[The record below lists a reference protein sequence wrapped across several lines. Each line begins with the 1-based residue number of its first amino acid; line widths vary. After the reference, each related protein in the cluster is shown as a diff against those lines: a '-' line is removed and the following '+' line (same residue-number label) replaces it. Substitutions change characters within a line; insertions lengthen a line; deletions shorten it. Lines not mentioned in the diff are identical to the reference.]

1 MTYSTLVACMRPGE
15 ANAGLL
21 AVVGELAERFEAS
34 VVGLATRQPMQHM
47 FSGNLVPEALI
58 EQENAAFQDQADALE
73 AQFSEALKGRARDLE
88 WRAKMAVGPLSDY
101 VAGELRCA
109 DLVVAQV
116 EAGSVF
122 TSPSIHLD
130 VGDLVMKAGRPV
142 LVVPAGADH
151 LDLNRVVVG
160 WKETAE
166 SRRAASD
173 GLPLLKS
180 AGTFIV
186 TSVVGETQSIVTRSR
201 LDDVVAWL
209 KRHGVA
215 AEALTAD
222 SSSDEARA
230 LTQIALDRGADLI
243 VSGAFGQSP
252 LREWAFGGV
261 TRDLLLRSERFTLLS
276 H

>member
-1 MTYSTLVACMRPGE
+1 VTYSTLMACLRPGE
-15 ANAGLL
+15 TNAGLL

-58 EQENAAFQDQADALE
+58 EQENAAFQDHADALE
-73 AQFSEALKGRARDLE
+73 AQFSAALKGRARDLE

-101 VAGELRCA
+101 VAGESRCA

-122 TSPSIHLD
+122 TRPSVHLD

-142 LVVPAGADH
+142 LVVPAGADRLK
-151 LDLNRVVVG
+151 LDCVVVG

-166 SRRAASD
+166 SRRAVSD
-173 GLPLLKS
+173 ALPLLKA
-180 AGTFIV
+180 AGAVVV
-186 TSVVGETQSIVTRSR
+186 TSVAGESQSIETRSR
-201 LDDVVAWL
+201 LEDVVAWL

-215 AEALTAD
+215 AEAVAAD
-222 SSSDEARA
+222 SSSDEARG
-230 LTQIALDRGADLI
+230 LTQIALDRGAELI
-243 VSGAFGQSP
+243 VAGAFGQSP

>member
-1 MTYSTLVACMRPGE
+1 MTYSTLMVCLQPGE

-21 AVVGELAERFEAS
+21 AVVGELAERFKAS
-34 VVGLATRQPMQHM
+34 VVGLVARLPMQHM

-58 EQENAAFQDQADALE
+58 EQENATFQDQADALE

-101 VAGELRCA
+101 VAGETRCA
-109 DLVVAQV
+109 DLVIAQV
-116 EAGSVF
+116 DGGSVF
-122 TSPSIHLD
+122 TRPSIHLD

-151 LDLNRVVVG
+151 LKLDRVVVA

-173 GLPLLKS
+173 ALPLLKA
-180 AGTFIV
+180 AGAVIV
-186 TSVVGETQSIVTRSR
+186 TSAAGETQSIATRSR

-209 KRHGVA
+209 GRHGVA
-215 AEALTAD
+215 AESVPAD
-222 SSSDEARA
+222 SSGDEARA
-230 LTQIALDRGADLI
+230 LMQIALDRGADLI
-243 VSGAFGQSP
+243 VAGAFSQSS
-252 LREWAFGGV
+252 LREWVFGGV
-261 TRDLLLRSERFTLLS
+261 TRDLLQRSERFTLLS